1 MSLDKKIL
9 SEIQRY
15 KSINKYIN
23 EQEAP
28 LPPTDAVADEVTAA
42 IPPTG
47 AGVGAPAAPDAPL
60 APAAPATPEKID
72 VENDPDVEVID
83 DEGNSTEGEESGT
96 EELEITDLVDSQK
109 NIEQKQDEYFNNL
122 FGQIS
127 KLESKLSEMDAL
139 MNKLNTIENKIE
151 KYREKTPQEKLEL
164 RTYDSYPFN
173 QKLSDFFDDKKI
185 EMEKTGKKDYVL
197 TSDDVEDINPT
208 DIRGSFQPGQDMV

>member
-23 EQEAP
+23 EQDAP

-47 AGVGAPAAPDAPL
+47 AGEGAPAAPDAPL

-83 DEGNSTEGEESGT
+83 DEGDSTESEEGGT

-139 MNKLNTIENKIE
+139 MNKLNNI
-151 KYREKTPQEKLEL
+151 
-164 RTYDSYPFN
+164 
-173 QKLSDFFDDKKI
+173 
-185 EMEKTGKKDYVL
+185 
-197 TSDDVEDINPT
+197 
-208 DIRGSFQPGQDMV
+208 